1 MTYQKQVWINGK
13 LEPWE
18 KANVHILSHGFSRG
32 SAIFEFLGVH
42 KTTNGSFAF
51 RLDDHLIRLFKS
63 AELLEM
69 NISQSAA
76 EIKKGVIE
84 AVRGNDIE
92 AGWVKIMAYYSE
104 EALASLV
111 LQSDLDLAVFAGPIE
126 ALGLPPADQP
136 VKAGISKW
144 RKLDPQTVP
153 VEAKVAG
160 NYVNG
165 MIVRQD
171 VQKRGFHMG
180 IMLDTQG
187 FVAEGGTESV
197 FMVKDNQI
205 ITPPLG
211 RILSGITR
219 MSILEVARTYGLD
232 VQEKAI
238 TTEDL
243 LTADE
248 AFISGSPLKVLSLS
262 CIENRVFEKAP
273 GPLTIKLAKLMND
286 VCSGND
292 QRFQKWFVPMV

>member
-1 MTYQKQVWINGK
+1 MTYQKQVWMNGK
-13 LEPWE
+13 MEPWE

-32 SAIFEFLGVH
+32 SAIFEFLGIH
-42 KTTNGSFAF
+42 KTTRGSFAF
-51 RLDDHLIRLFKS
+51 RLDDHITRLFKS

-84 AVRGNDIE
+84 AVRSNGIE

-111 LQSDLDLAVFAGPIE
+111 LQSDLDLSIFAGPAE

-171 VQKRGFHMG
+171 VQKRGFHIG
-180 IMLDTQG
+180 IMLDTEG

-197 FMVKDNQI
+197 FMIKDNQI
-205 ITPPLG
+205 ITSPLG

-219 MSILEVARTYGLD
+219 MSILEVARTNGFD
-232 VQEKAI
+232 VQEKRF
-238 TTEDL
+238 TQEDL
-243 LTADE
+243 LNADE

-262 CIENRVFEKAP
+262 CAENKIFDKAP
-273 GPLTIKLAKLMND
+273 GPITTKLAKLMSEI
-286 VCSGND
+286 CLGND
-292 QRFQKWFVPMV
+292 QRFQKWLVPMT